1 VNVTGAGANALS
13 VTGTSTLGN
22 AGVVADQALVVN
34 GNATFNENVN
44 VVGTL
49 SSGNFAP
56 ANITTPGNLQVDGN
70 TTLGNGAGDVLT
82 VTGTSTFNGPAT
94 VTGNTATSAVTLL

>member
-1 VNVTGAGANALS
+1 MAISQQTVQAIHIMVLNTFTNSVNVTGAGANAFS

-56 ANITTPGNLQVDGN
+56 ANITTPG
-70 TTLGNGAGDVLT
+70 
-82 VTGTSTFNGPAT
+82 
-94 VTGNTATSAVTLL
+94 